1 MNSTLRSLLRDDF
14 LSFARKALREIEG
27 LTIDREPYL
36 RYLAHELALFAERE
50 DENHLLINLPP
61 GHLKTS
67 LGSVCFAAWL
77 LAHDATLKII
87 VISHAEHLSKEIA
100 RKIRSILHSAWFREI
115 FSTRIERG
123 HAGVSDFGTTS
134 GGGVFITSFQ
144 AVFTGRRAD
153 VIVVDDPHDIGDA
166 IERIEATI
174 HTFESGL
181 LSRLNKRNATLVS
194 RRKKNGRVLVIA
206 HRVNERD
213 LSAHLIGRR
222 KWRHVALPLIAINEQ
237 TYETTKGLWHRK
249 PGELL
254 RPGSFSPEDLDEL
267 RENLFNPD
275 FGMLYQ
281 QDVESQGLPAFTPDH
296 FPSFSDTSLMPGP
309 VVLSVDAAMSSRPR
323 SAYSVIQAWRL
334 AGGCFF
340 LVDQFREQTDFTSLR
355 DEVRYFRKIY
365 RPVAILIERAAN
377 GHALISDLICKF
389 PQLIRPIEPDGR
401 SKSARLLVHADA
413 ILSKRVSLPAL
424 APWRDAFVQEFCSFP
439 KGKFTDQVDA
449 TTQFLD
455 HAGEFVALASFG
467 SGERAIAATGTGR
480 TVNFRPAQG
489 SARGIVGCAR
499 YSGPAGSASA
509 NNRTF
514 SINDHFGCQRRK
526 K

>member
-36 RYLAHELALFAERE
+36 RYLAHELALFAENE

-77 LAHDATLKII
+77 LAHDPTLKII
-87 VISHAEHLSKEIA
+87 VVSHAEHLSKEIA
-100 RKIRSILHSAWFREI
+100 RKIRAILHSAWFREI

-123 HAGVSDFGTTS
+123 HAEVSDFGTTS

-144 AVFTGRRAD
+144 AGFTGRRAD
-153 VIVVDDPHDIGDA
+153 VIVVDDPHNIGDA

-174 HTFESGL
+174 HKFDSEL
-181 LSRLNKRNATLVS
+181 LSRLNKGKTALVS
-194 RRKKNGRVLVIA
+194 RRKKKGRVLVIA

-249 PGELL
+249 RGELL
-254 RPGSFSPEDLDEL
+254 RPGSFSSEDLDEL

-296 FPSFSDTSLMPGP
+296 FPTFSDTSLMPGP

-340 LVDQFREQTDFTSLR
+340 LLDQFREQIDFTGLR

-377 GHALISDLICKF
+377 GHALISELTRKF
-389 PQLIRPIEPDGR
+389 PHLVRPIDPDGR
-401 SKSARLLVHADA
+401 SKSSRLLNHAA
-413 ILSKRVSLPAL
+413 TILSKRIHLPA
-424 APWRDAFVQEFCSFP
+424 AASWREEFIKEFCGFP
-439 KGKFTDQVDA
+439 KGRLSDQVDA
-449 TTQFLD
+449 TTQLLD
-455 HAGEFVALASFG
+455 HASEFAGLASFG

-489 SARGIVGCAR
+489 GARGIVGCAR
-499 YSGPAGSASA
+499 YSGPAGSTSA
-509 NNRTF
+509 NNPTF
-514 SINDHFGCQRRK
+514 SINDHFGCRRQK
-526 K
+526 